1 MPSSKEFLLS
11 VYERCNEHLKDQ
23 STKRDQAIAFYL
35 VVLSFYFGSYGSISK
50 ILNSVYSPLVFNFVM
65 ILVSGMTIRTLSGL
79 RSWHMQYTSSVLFLN
94 NIIMREVFDPA
105 EIKAEAQ
112 SFYAKVNKK
121 LQEKPLSEL
130 FEGIENRVILGMTL
144 ISGLPAAMLMKEVL
158 AMLKFTHKE
167 LAFTFEIFAY
177 LIYVLYYLRST
188 IIVIRSSGKYQTWIV
203 NFG

>member
-1 MPSSKEFLLS
+1 MSSSKEFLLS

-35 VVLSFYFGSYGSISK
+35 VVLSFYFGSYGNISK

-79 RSWHMQYTSSVLFLN
+79 RSWHMQYANSVLFLN

-105 EIKAEAQ
+105 QIQAEAQ
-112 SFYAKVNKK
+112 AFYKKVNDK
-121 LQEKPLSEL
+121 LKAKPLREL

-144 ISGLPAAMLMKEVL
+144 ISGLPAAMLVKEVL
-158 AMLKFTHKE
+158 AMLKFSHIE
-167 LAFTFEIFAY
+167 LAFIFEIFAY

>member
-1 MPSSKEFLLS
+1 MSSSKEFLLS

-35 VVLSFYFGSYGSISK
+35 VVLSFYFGSYGNISK
-50 ILNSVYSPLVFNFVM
+50 ILNSPYSPIMFNIVM
-65 ILVSGMTIRTLSGL
+65 ILVSGMTIRTLAGL
-79 RSWHMQYTSSVLFLN
+79 RSWHMQYTNSVLFLN

-105 EIKAEAQ
+105 DIKAEAQ
-112 SFYAKVNKK
+112 AFYARVDAT
-121 LQEKPLSEL
+121 LQARPLHKL

-144 ISGLPAAMLMKEVL
+144 ISGLPAAMLVKEVL
-158 AMLKFTHKE
+158 LMLKFSHKE
-167 LAFTFEIFAY
+167 LAFIFEISAY

-188 IIVIRSSGKYQTWIV
+188 IMVIRSSGKYQTWIV

>member
-1 MPSSKEFLLS
+1 MSSSKEFLLS

-35 VVLSFYFGSYGSISK
+35 VVLSFYFGSYGNISK

-79 RSWHMQYTSSVLFLN
+79 RSWHMQYTNSVLFLN

-105 EIKAEAQ
+105 KIQAEAQ
-112 SFYAKVNKK
+112 AFYKKVNDK
-121 LQEKPLSEL
+121 LKAKPLREL

-144 ISGLPAAMLMKEVL
+144 ISGLPAAMLVKEVL
-158 AMLKFTHKE
+158 AMLKFSHKE
-167 LAFTFEIFAY
+167 LAFIFEIFAY

>member
-1 MPSSKEFLLS
+1 MSSSKEFLLS

-35 VVLSFYFGSYGSISK
+35 VVLSFYFGSYGNISK
-50 ILNSVYSPLVFNFVM
+50 ILNSPYSPLMFNIVM
-65 ILVSGMTIRTLSGL
+65 ILVSGMTIRTLAGL
-79 RSWHMQYTSSVLFLN
+79 RSWHMQYTNSVLFLN

-105 EIKAEAQ
+105 DIKAEAQ
-112 SFYAKVNKK
+112 AFYARVDAT
-121 LQEKPLSEL
+121 LQARPLRKL

-144 ISGLPAAMLMKEVL
+144 ISGLPAAMLVKEAL
-158 AMLKFTHKE
+158 LMLKFSHKE
-167 LAFTFEIFAY
+167 LAFIFEISAY

-188 IIVIRSSGKYQTWIV
+188 IMVIRSSGKYQTWIV

>member
-1 MPSSKEFLLS
+1 MSSSKEFLLS

-35 VVLSFYFGSYGSISK
+35 VVLSFYFGSYGNISK

-79 RSWHMQYTSSVLFLN
+79 RSWHMQYTNSVLFLN

-105 EIKAEAQ
+105 QIQAEAQ
-112 SFYAKVNKK
+112 AFYKKVNDK
-121 LQEKPLSEL
+121 LKAKPLREL

-144 ISGLPAAMLMKEVL
+144 ISGLPAAMLVKEVL
-158 AMLKFTHKE
+158 AMLKFSHKE
-167 LAFTFEIFAY
+167 LAFIFEIFAY

>member
-1 MPSSKEFLLS
+1 MSSSKEFLLS

-35 VVLSFYFGSYGSISK
+35 VVLSFYFGSYGNISK
-50 ILNSVYSPLVFNFVM
+50 ILNSPYSPIMFNIVM
-65 ILVSGMTIRTLSGL
+65 ILVSGMTIRTLAGL
-79 RSWHMQYTSSVLFLN
+79 RSWHMQYTNSVLFLN

-105 EIKAEAQ
+105 DIKAEAQ
-112 SFYAKVNKK
+112 AFYARVDAT
-121 LQEKPLSEL
+121 LQARPLRKL

-144 ISGLPAAMLMKEVL
+144 ISGLPAAMLVKEVL
-158 AMLKFTHKE
+158 LMLKFSHKE
-167 LAFTFEIFAY
+167 LAFIFEISAY

-188 IIVIRSSGKYQTWIV
+188 IMVIRSSGKYQTWIV

>member
-1 MPSSKEFLLS
+1 MSSSKEFLLS

-35 VVLSFYFGSYGSISK
+35 VVLSFYFGSYGNISK
-50 ILNSVYSPLVFNFVM
+50 ILNSIYSPLIFNFVM

-79 RSWHMQYTSSVLFLN
+79 RSWHMQYTNSVLFLN

-105 EIKAEAQ
+105 QIKAEAQ
-112 SFYAKVNKK
+112 AFYKKVNDK
-121 LQEKPLSEL
+121 LKAKPLREL

-144 ISGLPAAMLMKEVL
+144 ISGLPAAMLVKEVL
-158 AMLKFTHKE
+158 AMLKFSHKE
-167 LAFTFEIFAY
+167 LAFIFEIFAY

>member
-1 MPSSKEFLLS
+1 MSSSKEFLLS

-35 VVLSFYFGSYGSISK
+35 VVLSFYFGSYGNISK

-79 RSWHMQYTSSVLFLN
+79 RSWHMQYTNSVLFLN

-105 EIKAEAQ
+105 QIKAEAQ
-112 SFYAKVNKK
+112 AFYKKVNDK
-121 LQEKPLSEL
+121 LKAKPLREL

-144 ISGLPAAMLMKEVL
+144 ISGLPAAMLVKEVL
-158 AMLKFTHKE
+158 AMLKFSHKE
-167 LAFTFEIFAY
+167 LAFIFEIFAY

>member
-1 MPSSKEFLLS
+1 MSSSKEFLLS

-79 RSWHMQYTSSVLFLN
+79 RSWHMQYTNSVLFLN

-105 EIKAEAQ
+105 QIKAEAQ
-112 SFYAKVNKK
+112 AFYKKVNDK
-121 LQEKPLSEL
+121 LQAKPLREL

-144 ISGLPAAMLMKEVL
+144 ISGLPAAMLVKEVL
-158 AMLKFTHKE
+158 AMLKFSHKE
-167 LAFTFEIFAY
+167 LAFIFEIFAF

>member
-1 MPSSKEFLLS
+1 MSSSKEFLLS

-35 VVLSFYFGSYGSISK
+35 VVLSFYFGSYGNISK

-79 RSWHMQYTSSVLFLN
+79 RSWHMQYTNSVLFLN

-105 EIKAEAQ
+105 QIKAEAQ
-112 SFYAKVNKK
+112 AFYTKVNDK
-121 LQEKPLSEL
+121 LQAKPLREL

-144 ISGLPAAMLMKEVL
+144 ISGLPAAMLVKEVL
-158 AMLKFTHKE
+158 AMLKFSHKE
-167 LAFTFEIFAY
+167 LAFIFEIFAY

>member
-1 MPSSKEFLLS
+1 MSSSKEFLLS
-11 VYERCNEHLKDQ
+11 IYERCNEHLKDQ

-35 VVLSFYFGSYGSISK
+35 VVLSFYFGSYGNISK

-79 RSWHMQYTSSVLFLN
+79 RSWHMQYTNSVLFLN

-105 EIKAEAQ
+105 QIQAEAQ
-112 SFYAKVNKK
+112 AFYKKVNDK
-121 LQEKPLSEL
+121 LKAKPLREL

-144 ISGLPAAMLMKEVL
+144 ISGLPAAMLVKEVL
-158 AMLKFTHKE
+158 AMLKFSHKE
-167 LAFTFEIFAY
+167 LAFIFEIFAY

>member
-1 MPSSKEFLLS
+1 MSSSKEFLLS

-35 VVLSFYFGSYGSISK
+35 VVLSFYFGSYGNISK
-50 ILNSVYSPLVFNFVM
+50 ILNSPYSPLMFNIVM
-65 ILVSGMTIRTLSGL
+65 ILVSGMTIRTLAGL
-79 RSWHMQYTSSVLFLN
+79 RSWHMQYTNSVLFLN

-105 EIKAEAQ
+105 DIKAEAQ
-112 SFYAKVNKK
+112 AFYARVDAT
-121 LQEKPLSEL
+121 LQARPLRKL

-144 ISGLPAAMLMKEVL
+144 ISGLPAAMLVKEVL
-158 AMLKFTHKE
+158 LMLKFSHKE
-167 LAFTFEIFAY
+167 LAFIFEISAY

-188 IIVIRSSGKYQTWIV
+188 IMVIRSSGKYQTWIV

>member
-1 MPSSKEFLLS
+1 MSSSKEFLLS

-35 VVLSFYFGSYGSISK
+35 VVLSFYFGSYGNISK

-79 RSWHMQYTSSVLFLN
+79 RSWHMQYTNSVLFLN
-94 NIIMREVFDPA
+94 NIIMREVFDPLQ
-105 EIKAEAQ
+105 IKAEAQ
-112 SFYAKVNKK
+112 AFYKKVNDK
-121 LQEKPLSEL
+121 LQAKPLREL

-144 ISGLPAAMLMKEVL
+144 ISGLPAAMLVKEVL
-158 AMLKFTHKE
+158 AMLKFSHKE
-167 LAFTFEIFAY
+167 LAFIFEIFAY

>member
-1 MPSSKEFLLS
+1 MSSSKEFLLS

-35 VVLSFYFGSYGSISK
+35 VVLSFYFGSYGNISK
-50 ILNSVYSPLVFNFVM
+50 ILNSPYSPIMFNIVM
-65 ILVSGMTIRTLSGL
+65 ILVSGMTIRTLAGL
-79 RSWHMQYTSSVLFLN
+79 RSWHMQYTNSVLFLN

-105 EIKAEAQ
+105 DIKAEAQ
-112 SFYAKVNKK
+112 FFYARVDAT
-121 LQEKPLSEL
+121 LQARPLRKL

-144 ISGLPAAMLMKEVL
+144 ISGLPAAMLVKEVL
-158 AMLKFTHKE
+158 LMLKFSHKE
-167 LAFTFEIFAY
+167 LAFIFEISAY

-188 IIVIRSSGKYQTWIV
+188 IMVIRSSGKYQTWIV